1 MVYKLKHI
9 LSLCTYVKDLE
20 HDTLRALTEP
30 VEGRID
36 DDQNYSDLLRG
47 IIRSRTERT

>member
-1 MVYKLKHI
+1 MTAKPREGFYRMTNKQFDRMV
-9 LSLCTYVKDLE
+9 
-20 HDTLRALTEP
+20 
-30 VEGRID
+30 RID